1 MNNNCYKFEKIIYN
15 DPIFEN
21 TIDTTYIIHLEGNGR
36 LEHIKNQLKKYHL
49 TKTVYIV
56 FNKGYKKCKKTNI
69 NNSAR
74 DLVHSYIT
82 IFNHS
87 KNADNI
93 LILEDDFI
101 FSDDL
106 LKHVDNVN
114 DFLYKKNNKTFYYYL
129 GVLPFL
135 IFPYDYYH
143 YYIRISAGTHAVI
156 YSRKARE
163 HILTL
168 DTKNIKDWDQFTSVS
183 FITRYT
189 YYKPLCY
196 QLFPNTENSDQ
207 WGAEFNLNF
216 ICKKLHNFYK
226 VIGLDTKVEPGYSI
240 MYFFAKNFF
249 NIIIFILVFL
259 LRKG

>member
-1 MNNNCYKFEKIIYN
+1 MYN
-15 DPIFEN
+15 DDTYTDGVYRYEKHQYTDGLFDNPI
-21 TIDTTYIIHLEGNGR
+21 ISATYIIHLEGNGR

-56 FNKGYKKCKKTNI
+56 FNKGYKKCNKNI

-74 DLVHSYIT
+74 DLVDAYIT

-114 DFLYKKNNKTFYYYL
+114 DFLYKQSNKTFYYYL

-156 YSRKARE
+156 YSRKTRE
-163 HILTL
+163 
-168 DTKNIKDWDQFTSVS
+168 Q
-183 FITRYT
+183 
-189 YYKPLCY
+189 
-196 QLFPNTENSDQ
+196 
-207 WGAEFNLNF
+207 
-216 ICKKLHNFYK
+216 
-226 VIGLDTKVEPGYSI
+226 
-240 MYFFAKNFF
+240 
-249 NIIIFILVFL
+249 
-259 LRKG
+259 